1 MRLIDADVLKKDILS
16 QSILGEPMKKIVDI
30 QPTAY
35 DVNKVVEQLNELKEY
50 DVCANISCETCS
62 YTGQCWEGERGQK
75 VAIDRAVEIAKG
87 GGSE

>member
-1 MRLIDADVLKKDILS
+1 MLTKVLHVYSGKSKSS
-16 QSILGEPMKKIVDI
+16 QP
-30 QPTAY
+30 AY
-35 DVNKVVEQLNELKEY
+35 DVDKVVEQLNELKEY

-87 GGSE
+87 GGIEW